1 MSRIN
6 NKNVQIGDNY
16 VLPLENSSISKYEAR
31 VESILSEVE
40 EAKRKLLAEAKTE
53 ADNIKMRAELI
64 VKDAEAKAQQI
75 IQNAENQAKGIV
87 KKAEDNQQNVKNQ
100 TDEISKQAYDEGFL
114 KGQQDGLQ
122 KFKEDSINAIKSLET
137 LSSASFDI
145 KHNIVKSAD
154 MDIVELVIA
163 IARKITTINFDEK
176 MLKEITIAAIN
187 HLKDKEE
194 VTIIVN
200 PQLVQNIVNLSEEF
214 KNEIL
219 QLKHVKI
226 IEDSALSVDGT
237 IVSTPL
243 SRIDSRISSQIDE
256 IASRLKNG
264 ITDDV
269 QQE

>member
-6 NKNVQIGDNY
+6 NKNVKIGNNY

-31 VESILSEVE
+31 VESILNEVE
-40 EAKRKLLAEAKTE
+40 ESKKRLLADAQVE
-53 ADNIKMRAELI
+53 ADNIKMRAELLI
-64 VKDAEAKAQQI
+64 KEAETKAQQI
-75 IQNAENQAKGIV
+75 IQNAKDESV
-87 KKAEDNQQNVKNQ
+87 KIIKQAEDKQLEIKGQ
-100 TDEISKQAYDEGFL
+100 TDEISKQAYDEGFT
-114 KGQQDGLQ
+114 KGQEDGLQ
-122 KFKEDSINAIKSLET
+122 KFRDDSINSIKALET
-137 LSSASFDI
+137 LSSSSFDI

-154 MDIVELVIA
+154 MDIIELVIA
-163 IARKITTINFDEK
+163 IARKITTINFDEN
-176 MLKEITIAAIN
+176 MLKEITISAIN
-187 HLKDKEE
+187 QLKDKEE

-200 PQLVQNIVNLSEEF
+200 PQLVQYIVNLSEEF
-214 KNEIL
+214 KNEIS
-219 QLKHVKI
+219 QLKHIKI
-226 IEDSALSVDGT
+226 IEDSSLSVDGT